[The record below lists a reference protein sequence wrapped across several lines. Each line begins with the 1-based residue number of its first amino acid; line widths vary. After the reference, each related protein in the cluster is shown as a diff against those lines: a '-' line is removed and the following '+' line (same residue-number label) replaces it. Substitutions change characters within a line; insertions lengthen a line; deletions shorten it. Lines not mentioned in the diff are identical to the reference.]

1 MSDPVEPSPVTP
13 ALLRDWS
20 LPAADGDKYG
30 RGQVLVTGGARR
42 SPGAAQLAGL
52 SALRV
57 EAGRLTLAV
66 VESVAVALA
75 VATPEAG
82 VIGVPENAAGAVLPD
97 AAELLGS
104 EIDRADA
111 ILIGAGLD
119 DAELTGQLLDALRP
133 ALAGTTAP
141 VLLDASPSVCWQSG
155 ASSWTPWPAASPSP
169 RTPVRLP
176 GWPGRTRSE
185 PVATWST
192 WPVGTAPR
200 SACRAGQRTPPG
212 CGGSP
217 PGTAG
222 WAPPGAAM
230 SWRERSSVCSR
241 GAPSLCKR
249 PAGAPISM
257 RWPAID

>member
-30 RGQVLVTGGARR
+30 RGQVLVIGGARR
-42 SPGAAQLAGL
+42 SPGAAQLAGF
-52 SALRV
+52 SAPRV

-97 AAELLGS
+97 ATELLGS

-119 DAELTGQLLDALRP
+119 DAELTGQLLDALQP

-141 VLLDASPSVCWQSG
+141 VLLDAFALGV
-155 ASSWTPWPAASPSP
+155 PAERRSLVDALAG
-169 RTPVRLP
+169 RLALNPNAGEVP
-176 GWPGRTRSE
+176 GRPGRTRSE

-192 WPVGTAPR
+192 WHVGTAPR

-212 CGGSP
+212 C
-217 PGTAG
+217 
-222 WAPPGAAM
+222 
-230 SWRERSSVCSR
+230 V
-241 GAPSLCKR
+241 
-249 PAGAPISM
+249 